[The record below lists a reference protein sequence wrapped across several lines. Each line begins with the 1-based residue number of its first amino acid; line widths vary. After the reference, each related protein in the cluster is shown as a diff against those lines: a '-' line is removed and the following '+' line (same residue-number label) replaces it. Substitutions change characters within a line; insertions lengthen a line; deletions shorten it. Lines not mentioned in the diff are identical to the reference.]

1 MMKRTTLFTLGL
13 SILFLTACGS
23 GNDDNTT
30 AEGTDAEAGTTETSC
45 MYRYNEGTSKLTWT
59 GYKTSAKKGVPGSFN
74 EITVSSEQNEDPK
87 KVIESINFSIKTSSV
102 ETNDESRNQK
112 ISTLFFDVMNTPF
125 IEGKIKE
132 LKDDGKAVFEIMMN
146 DITIDVEG
154 DYKLDGA
161 MFKWSTDI
169 DVSAWNGLMAVES
182 LNEACKD
189 LHTGEDGVS
198 KTWSEVNLSL
208 ELELLSD
215 CD

>member
-1 MMKRTTLFTLGL
+1 MCIRD
-13 SILFLTACGS
+13 S
-23 GNDDNTT
+23 
-30 AEGTDAEAGTTETSC
+30 
-45 MYRYNEGTSKLTWT
+45 
-59 GYKTSAKKGVPGSFN
+59 
-74 EITVSSEQNEDPK
+74 
-87 KVIESINFSIKTSSV
+87 FSIKTSSV

-112 ISTLFFDVMNTPF
+112 ISTLFFDVMNTSF

-132 LKDDGKAVFEIMMN
+132 LKDGGKAVFEIMMN

-161 MFKWSTDI
+161 MFKWTTDI

-208 ELELLSD
+208 EVELLSD